1 MSLQATEAT
10 VVTLGPDH
18 SIVRYIF
25 MNQNPFSLLGS
36 QTRLDPVNLEADGIS
51 NLPVL
56 LTSFAGRS
64 KYLLNWFKGVIL

>member
-25 MNQNPFSLLGS
+25 MNQNPFSLPAS
-36 QTRLDPVNLEADGIS
+36 QTRLDPVNLKADGIS

-56 LTSFAGRS
+56 LMSFAGRS

>member
-25 MNQNPFSLLGS
+25 MNQNPFSLPGS
-36 QTRLDPVNLEADGIS
+36 QTRLDPVNLKADGIS

-56 LTSFAGRS
+56 LMSFAGRS

>member
-10 VVTLGPDH
+10 VVTLGPGH

-25 MNQNPFSLLGS
+25 MNQNPFSLPWS
-36 QTRLDPVNLEADGIS
+36 QTRFDPVNLEADGIS

-56 LTSFAGRS
+56 FVSFAGRN